1 MIKENEDKLLNSDL
15 FKAFLKKDLNRC
27 DFISQWLSAHNV
39 PHSIVNLAQKKHI
52 IIKYPA
58 QFYDKNFKMK
68 TLTAHY
74 DRAPDTQGANDNSA
88 SCLILMNFAK
98 KLCSYTRPHNIKII
112 FTDGEEAGAAGLK
125 EQGAYT
131 LGTGLKKLKMDEDDI
146 FVFDM
151 CGRGDTLILSRSG
164 IFGRDKAKTKR
175 LDELHK
181 RAGLLA
187 QRACPN
193 QWLSMLTAYSD
204 NAGFIAA
211 GLFAQVITLLPRK
224 EAETLLHCLPR
235 EKAGTLVYRLT
246 QKKISAPNQPNRT
259 APLNNQNKTA
269 MSELT
274 DMVIKNQ
281 KPPQGSPFEKIIPFT
296 WQLMHTADD
305 KIETLNSEAFTLT
318 EKYLTALAENYR

>member
-88 SCLILMNFAK
+88 SCFILMNFAK
-98 KLCSYTRPHNIKII
+98 KLCSYTKPHNIKII

-131 LGTGLKKLKMDEDDI
+131 LGTGLKKLKMDGDDI

-224 EAETLLHCLPR
+224 EAETLLHCLPK
-235 EKAGTLVYRLT
+235 EKLT
-246 QKKISAPNQPNRT
+246 G
-259 APLNNQNKTA
+259 QNKTA
-269 MSELT
+269 MGELT

-318 EKYLTALAENYR
+318 EKYLTALAENYL

>member
-88 SCLILMNFAK
+88 SCFILMNFAK

-131 LGTGLKKLKMDEDDI
+131 LGTGLKKLKMDGDDI

-151 CGRGDTLILSRSG
+151 CGRGDTLILSCSG

-193 QWLSMLTAYSD
+193 KWLSMLTAYSD

-211 GLFAQVITLLPRK
+211 GLFAQVITVLPRK
-224 EAETLLHCLPR
+224 EAETLLHCLPK
-235 EKAGTLVYRLT
+235 EKLT
-246 QKKISAPNQPNRT
+246 G
-259 APLNNQNKTA
+259 QNKTA
-269 MSELT
+269 MGELT

-318 EKYLTALAENYR
+318 EKYLTALTENYR

>member
-88 SCLILMNFAK
+88 SCFILMNFAK

-125 EQGAYT
+125 EQGAYS
-131 LGTGLKKLKMDEDDI
+131 LGTGLKKLKMDWDDI

-224 EAETLLHCLPR
+224 EAETLLHCLPK
-235 EKAGTLVYRLT
+235 EKLT
-246 QKKISAPNQPNRT
+246 G
-259 APLNNQNKTA
+259 QNKTA
-269 MSELT
+269 MGELT

-305 KIETLNSEAFTLT
+305 KIETLNSEAFILT

>member
-88 SCLILMNFAK
+88 SCFILMNFAK

-131 LGTGLKKLKMDEDDI
+131 LGTGLKKLKMDGDDI

-181 RAGLLA
+181 RAGLIA

-193 QWLSMLTAYSD
+193 KWLSMLTAYSD

-211 GLFAQVITLLPRK
+211 GLFAQVITVLPRK
-224 EAETLLHCLPR
+224 EAETLLHCLPK
-235 EKAGTLVYRLT
+235 EKLT
-246 QKKISAPNQPNRT
+246 G
-259 APLNNQNKTA
+259 QNKTA
-269 MSELT
+269 MGELT
-274 DMVIKNQ
+274 DMVIENQ

-318 EKYLTALAENYR
+318 EKYLTALTENYR

>member
-88 SCLILMNFAK
+88 SCFILMNFAK

-131 LGTGLKKLKMDEDDI
+131 LGTGLKKLKMDGDDI

-224 EAETLLHCLPR
+224 EAETLLHCLPK
-235 EKAGTLVYRLT
+235 EKLT
-246 QKKISAPNQPNRT
+246 G
-259 APLNNQNKTA
+259 QNKTA
-269 MSELT
+269 IGELT
-274 DMVIKNQ
+274 DMVIKNK

-305 KIETLNSEAFTLT
+305 KIETLNSEAFILT
-318 EKYLTALAENYR
+318 EKYLTALTENYR

>member
-88 SCLILMNFAK
+88 SCFILMNFAK

-131 LGTGLKKLKMDEDDI
+131 LGTGLKKLKMDGDDI

-211 GLFAQVITLLPRK
+211 GLFAQVITVLPRK
-224 EAETLLHCLPR
+224 EAETLLHCLPK
-235 EKAGTLVYRLT
+235 EKLT
-246 QKKISAPNQPNRT
+246 G
-259 APLNNQNKTA
+259 QNKTA
-269 MSELT
+269 MGELT

>member
-1 MIKENEDKLLNSDL
+1 MIKENEDMLLNSDL

-88 SCLILMNFAK
+88 SCFILMNFAK
-98 KLCSYTRPHNIKII
+98 KLCSYTKPHNIKII

-131 LGTGLKKLKMDEDDI
+131 LGTGLKKLKMDGDDI

-181 RAGLLA
+181 RAGLIA
-187 QRACPN
+187 QRAYPN
-193 QWLSMLTAYSD
+193 KWLSMLTAYSD

-211 GLFAQVITLLPRK
+211 GLFAQVITVLPRK
-224 EAETLLHCLPR
+224 EAETLLHCLPK
-235 EKAGTLVYRLT
+235 EKLT
-246 QKKISAPNQPNRT
+246 G
-259 APLNNQNKTA
+259 QNKTA
-269 MSELT
+269 MGELT
-274 DMVIKNQ
+274 DMVIKNK

>member
-88 SCLILMNFAK
+88 SCFILMNFAK
-98 KLCSYTRPHNIKII
+98 KLCSYTKPHNIKII

-131 LGTGLKKLKMDEDDI
+131 LGTGLKKLKMDGDDI

-211 GLFAQVITLLPRK
+211 GLFAQVITVLPRK
-224 EAETLLHCLPR
+224 EAETLLHCLPK
-235 EKAGTLVYRLT
+235 EKLT
-246 QKKISAPNQPNRT
+246 G
-259 APLNNQNKTA
+259 QNKTA
-269 MSELT
+269 MGELT

-318 EKYLTALAENYR
+318 EKYLTALTENYR

>member
-88 SCLILMNFAK
+88 SCFILMNFAK

-125 EQGAYT
+125 EQGAYS
-131 LGTGLKKLKMDEDDI
+131 LGTGLKKLKMDGDDI

-151 CGRGDTLILSRSG
+151 CGRGDTLILSCSG

-211 GLFAQVITLLPRK
+211 GLFAQVITVLPRK
-224 EAETLLHCLPR
+224 EAETLLHCLPK
-235 EKAGTLVYRLT
+235 EKLT
-246 QKKISAPNQPNRT
+246 G
-259 APLNNQNKTA
+259 QNKTA
-269 MSELT
+269 MGELT

-296 WQLMHTADD
+296 WQLMHTVDD

-318 EKYLTALAENYR
+318 EKYLTALAENYL

>member
-39 PHSIVNLAQKKHI
+39 PHSIVSLAQKKHI

-74 DRAPDTQGANDNSA
+74 DRTPDTQGANDNSA
-88 SCLILMNFAK
+88 SCFILMNFAK

-131 LGTGLKKLKMDEDDI
+131 LGTGLKKLKMDGDDI

-211 GLFAQVITLLPRK
+211 GLFAQVITVLPRK
-224 EAETLLHCLPR
+224 EAETLLHCLPK
-235 EKAGTLVYRLT
+235 EKLT
-246 QKKISAPNQPNRT
+246 G
-259 APLNNQNKTA
+259 QNKTA
-269 MSELT
+269 MGELT
-274 DMVIKNQ
+274 DMVIKNK

-318 EKYLTALAENYR
+318 EKYLTALAENYL

>member
-88 SCLILMNFAK
+88 SCFILMNFAK

-125 EQGAYT
+125 EQGAYS
-131 LGTGLKKLKMDEDDI
+131 LGTGLKKLKMDWDDI

-211 GLFAQVITLLPRK
+211 GLFAQVITLLPRE
-224 EAETLLHCLPR
+224 EAETLLHCLPK
-235 EKAGTLVYRLT
+235 EKLT
-246 QKKISAPNQPNRT
+246 G
-259 APLNNQNKTA
+259 QNKTA
-269 MSELT
+269 MGELT

-305 KIETLNSEAFTLT
+305 KIETLNSEAFILT

>member
-88 SCLILMNFAK
+88 SCFILMNFAK

-131 LGTGLKKLKMDEDDI
+131 LGTGLKKLKMDGDDI

-211 GLFAQVITLLPRK
+211 GLFAQVITVLPRK
-224 EAETLLHCLPR
+224 EAETLLHCLPK
-235 EKAGTLVYRLT
+235 EKLT
-246 QKKISAPNQPNRT
+246 G
-259 APLNNQNKTA
+259 QNKTA
-269 MSELT
+269 MGELT

-318 EKYLTALAENYR
+318 EKYLTALAENYL

>member
-39 PHSIVNLAQKKHI
+39 PHSIVSLAQKKHI

-88 SCLILMNFAK
+88 SCFILMNFAK

-131 LGTGLKKLKMDEDDI
+131 LGTGLKKLKMDGDDI

-151 CGRGDTLILSRSG
+151 CGRGDTLILSCSG

-224 EAETLLHCLPR
+224 EAETLLHCLPK
-235 EKAGTLVYRLT
+235 EKLT
-246 QKKISAPNQPNRT
+246 G
-259 APLNNQNKTA
+259 QNKTA
-269 MSELT
+269 MGELT

-281 KPPQGSPFEKIIPFT
+281 KPPQGSPFEEIIPFT

>member
-88 SCLILMNFAK
+88 SCFILMNFAK
-98 KLCSYTRPHNIKII
+98 KLCSYTKPHNIKII

-131 LGTGLKKLKMDEDDI
+131 LGTGLKKLKMDGDDI

-211 GLFAQVITLLPRK
+211 GLFAQVITVLPRK
-224 EAETLLHCLPR
+224 EAETLLHCLPK
-235 EKAGTLVYRLT
+235 EKLT
-246 QKKISAPNQPNRT
+246 G
-259 APLNNQNKTA
+259 QNKTA
-269 MSELT
+269 MGELT

-281 KPPQGSPFEKIIPFT
+281 KPPQGSPFEKIVPFT

>member
-74 DRAPDTQGANDNSA
+74 DRVSDTQGANDNSA
-88 SCLILMNFAK
+88 SCFILMNFTK

-131 LGTGLKKLKMDEDDI
+131 LGTGLKKLKMDGDDI

-193 QWLSMLTAYSD
+193 KWLSMLTAYSD

-211 GLFAQVITLLPRK
+211 GLFAQVITVLPRK
-224 EAETLLHCLPR
+224 EAETLLHCLPK
-235 EKAGTLVYRLT
+235 EKLT
-246 QKKISAPNQPNRT
+246 G
-259 APLNNQNKTA
+259 QNKTA
-269 MSELT
+269 MGELT
-274 DMVIKNQ
+274 DMVIKNK

-318 EKYLTALAENYR
+318 EKYLTALTENYR